1 LPELLSDNHSSRWHL
16 PLEQT
21 KGRIVFMQRCSFDS
35 SWPVDPL
42 DVARPLVLVGTRP
55 EIVKM
60 APIVRL
66 LTQAKKDFVFVH
78 TGQHYDYNMSLQ
90 FIEELRLPKP
100 DIGLPVRTQNPNEQL
115 AHLIRRVGTVLRGK
129 SISVVL
135 VEGDTNSVLAGALAA
150 NKLQIPVGHV
160 EAGLRSYDLR
170 MPEEHNRRIVD
181 HVSMYLFAPTE
192 VAKSNLKREATWGSV
207 HVTGNTVIDACIQ
220 HMALAEKRSRIMEAV
235 PFGEF
240 ALATIHRAENVDD
253 PHVLKEFVDAFVES
267 PTRIVLP
274 LHPRTRRQLKRHGL
288 WSKLARSKNVAILRP
303 LGYFDFLVLM
313 KHCELVLTDSGGVVE
328 EITAP
333 VIRKRAVVLR
343 LSTDRPEAVESGFA
357 RIAGCSKSAILRSVR
372 WAQETRVALPKTSPY
387 GDGHAAG
394 KIVRILARERVMEK

>member
-1 LPELLSDNHSSRWHL
+1 VLPVQGRRRAPEESVFVCPSPPFKRISTEL
-16 PLEQT
+16 
-21 KGRIVFMQRCSFDS
+21 VDS
-35 SWPVDPL
+35 L
-42 DVARPLVLVGTRP
+42 GFARSLILVGTRP

-90 FIEELRLPKP
+90 FIEELRLPRP
-100 DIGLPVRTQNPNEQL
+100 DFGLPVRTRNPEEQL
-115 AHLIRRVGTVLRGK
+115 AYLVRRVGTVLRREK
-129 SISVVL
+129 ISIVL

-150 NKLQIPVGHV
+150 NKLGIPIGHV

-181 HVSMYLFAPTE
+181 HLSSYLFAPTE
-192 VAKSNLKREATWGSV
+192 LARNNLKREAVWGSI

-220 HMALAEKRSRIMEAV
+220 HMTLAEKKSRIMEAV

-253 PHVLKEFVDAFVES
+253 PHILKEFVDAFIES
-267 PTRIVLP
+267 PTRIILP

-343 LSTDRPEAVESGFA
+343 LSTDRPEAVKSGFA
-357 RIAGCSKSAILRSVR
+357 RIAGCKKQAILESIA
-372 WAQETRVALPKTSPY
+372 WAQETQIALPKTSPY
-387 GDGHAAG
+387 GSGHAAQ
-394 KIVRILARERVMEK
+394 RILRALMKDIVEG